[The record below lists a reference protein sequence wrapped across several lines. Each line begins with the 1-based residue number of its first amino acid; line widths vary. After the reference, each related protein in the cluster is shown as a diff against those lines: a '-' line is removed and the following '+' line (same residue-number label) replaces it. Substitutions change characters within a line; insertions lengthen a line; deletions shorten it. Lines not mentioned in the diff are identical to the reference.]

1 MKKKGLGDHQRFQ
14 YLHCGFAFSA
24 LVACFVRCVFR
35 VFPCVSLCVRPSV
48 TSRDLYTMLF
58 PISFQW
64 TPPHPPRSPRMHCGF
79 PEAFASTV
87 HQTIPANFRVCFPM
101 RLCSLPRTPRG
112 FCYTLPR
119 TFSHGLLFRP
129 FTASPLPHVSHISL

>member
-1 MKKKGLGDHQRFQ
+1 MITNVSSTFTVGLLSLRS
-14 YLHCGFAFSA
+14 LRASC
-24 LVACFVRCVFR
+24 VACSVF
-35 VFPCVSLCVRPSV
+35 SLCVRPSV

-119 TFSHGLLFRP
+119 AFSHGLLFRP
-129 FTASPLPHVSHISL
+129 FTASPLPHVSHTSL